1 LLLINSEN
9 INEDDF
15 FFNIIYQIVN
25 IVKNQKKSIHY
36 HFLNSKYSKENILF
50 LRKKLL
56 KNIKKI
62 DNIREFNRIAKDFK
76 VPKHILKKICYNI
89 CSKELKQI
97 LNSKP
102 EKQITY
108 INI

>member
-1 LLLINSEN
+1 LLINSHD
-9 INEDDF
+9 ISEDDF
-15 FFNIIYQIVN
+15 FFNIIYQITN
-25 IVKNQKKSIHY
+25 IIKNPKKEINY
-36 HFLNSKYSKENILF
+36 QFINSKLKSQNILF

-62 DNIREFNRIAKDFK
+62 ENIREFNKIASDFK
-76 VPKHILKKICYNI
+76 IPKHILKKICYNI
-89 CSKELKQI
+89 CTKELKKT
-97 LNSKP
+97 LNSKQ